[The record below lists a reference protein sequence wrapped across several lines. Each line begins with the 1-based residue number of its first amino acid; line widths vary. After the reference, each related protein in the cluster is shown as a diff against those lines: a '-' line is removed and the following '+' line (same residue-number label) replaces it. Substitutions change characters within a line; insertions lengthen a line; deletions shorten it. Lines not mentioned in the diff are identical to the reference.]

1 MVTNLVQLL
10 PLNSVRTDA
19 GWQAALSLNFA
30 VHLNKTVITDRYQY
44 GPLTVQ
50 RPFYP
55 EGSCCHVY
63 LLHPPGGIV
72 GGDSLKINLQLA
84 ENSHVLITMPGATKF
99 YRTISNKAILHY
111 ILTVNSGAI
120 LEWLPPTNIIF
131 DAARAYLC
139 GNYQLAKGAKLFGW
153 ESLQL
158 GRSLADAPFIQ
169 GMVDN
174 LLIIQI
180 PQHDGLF
187 ERLRLTGDRLAILK
201 HFCISAT
208 CFAYPA
214 SVDML
219 CVARQVLAH
228 FSIPSG
234 ATLLDDMLVVRLLS
248 NDNQQTQSILYQLWS
263 VIRPLLIGL
272 KPCPPR
278 IWHT

>member
-1 MVTNLVQLL
+1 MVTNLLHIS
-10 PLNSVRTDA
+10 PCNSVSLDA
-19 GWQAALSLNFA
+19 GWQATLSLNFA
-30 VHLNKTVITDRYQY
+30 IHHNKTVITDRYQN

-55 EGSCCHVY
+55 EDDCCHVY

-72 GGDSLKINLQLA
+72 GGDSLQISLNLA

-99 YRTISNKAILHY
+99 YRTMSKKAILHHT
-111 ILTVNSGAI
+111 LTVNSGAI
-120 LEWLPPTNIIF
+120 LEWLPPGNIIF
-131 DAARAYLC
+131 DAARAYIA
-139 GNYQLAKGAKLFGW
+139 GHYQLAKGAKLFGW

-180 PQHDGLF
+180 PHHNGLY
-187 ERLRLTGDRLAILK
+187 ERLRLSGNQLAILN

-214 SVDML
+214 SIDML
-219 CVARQVLAH
+219 SAARQVLEH

-234 ATLLDDMLVVRLLS
+234 ATLVDEMLVIRLLD
-248 NDNQQTQSILYQLWS
+248 NDNQQIQSILYQLWA